1 MKTPL
6 TLPHNY
12 RQLVFVMI
20 FWTKVRKYCCKSKH
34 CNINS
39 TWIKLLTDM
48 NYSALFIEYPQI
60 RKMNV
65 KCVLTEEIF
74 LTL

>member
-1 MKTPL
+1 
-6 TLPHNY
+6 
-12 RQLVFVMI
+12 
-20 FWTKVRKYCCKSKH
+20 
-34 CNINS
+34 
-39 TWIKLLTDM
+39 M